1 MEASKRL
8 QKVARHL
15 GAQGV
20 AAESSSAEDILAAH
34 YAANPHVAA
43 QLKSDSPLQST
54 AAPEE
59 PSALPASTASAD
71 DILAAHYAANPH
83 VASQLKVGDSAAEP
97 EAVAPAAAAPSGTTA
112 DDILA
117 QHYAANPHVAAQLKV
132 GDGPESDAAA
142 PTAAPTGS
150 ADDILAAHYAANPH
164 VASQLKVSDG
174 VSAAAAP
181 ARRTQETIVTGT
193 GEFTFEYVP
202 ELLQLPAE
210 VDIQHAHSLCT
221 DSAGRIYLTY
231 TSNSVGATTHAVARF
246 SPDGGQCEILG
257 QSTADPLAEGTP
269 HGIRHSVEDG
279 VEYLYHANNGMM
291 TKSTIDGDVIWSNP
305 RPLVW
310 PGMPYA
316 PTDCLVI
323 PGDDRLFVADGYGSS
338 FVHVADRRDGSYTG
352 TSWGGKGNT
361 ASTAE
366 PTRFDVSFPLS
377 PAWRNAGRQAAWRHT
392 RVAHP
397 G

>member
-83 VASQLKVGDSAAEP
+83 VASQL
-97 EAVAPAAAAPSGTTA
+97 
-112 DDILA
+112 
-117 QHYAANPHVAAQLKV
+117 Q
-132 GDGPESDAAA
+132 
-142 PTAAPTGS
+142 
-150 ADDILAAHYAANPH
+150 
-164 VASQLKVSDG
+164 VSDG

-257 QSTADPLAEGTP
+257 QSMADPLAEGTP

-366 PTRFDVSFPLS
+366 PTRFDVSFPLF
-377 PAWRNAGRQAAWRHT
+377 PAWRNTGRQAA
-392 RVAHP
+392 
-397 G
+397 